1 MLGNTLWASYVSVIL
16 HIEIKTQTP
25 RGPLIRGA
33 DCLSTIF
40 PFSLSV
46 RILLLGV
53 LMCPDNK
60 PHISASTT
68 GRSKWQLAEVIGCGF
83 LESSIKVHFVP
94 SLPPYFLPITQK
106 QWPELQQPSCDMC
119 SNPNTGS
126 HSPRMAE

>member
-68 GRSKWQLAEVIGCGF
+68 GRSKWPISRSHWVRLLGKLHKGTFCP
-83 LESSIKVHFVP
+83 LPSSLFPAH
-94 SLPPYFLPITQK
+94 
-106 QWPELQQPSCDMC
+106 
-119 SNPNTGS
+119 NTEAVARA
-126 HSPRMAE
+126 PATIL